1 MGFTEDAYRG
11 VGEGEHLEQM
21 THAGNPLT
29 PIWTAP
35 NRDIASSY
43 AMERGAFTGTSP
55 AVGTLKVRP
64 GKVASDADVER
75 IAVKLGF
82 PPDNPVN
89 YYIDP
94 LASGDDANKVL
105 QGLRDEGFDSVR
117 FLDWDAADERKTFDA
132 LAVLDP
138 KNIRSRFAKF
148 DPAKADSSDLLAY
161 QPKVLERD
169 ATGRPIKREP
179 FPRGAADRT
188 VAEIEKRLP
197 AGLLDLPTDE
207 ASRMARGYSGEAN
220 TTLAIS
226 RQMPDDQATKLIKS
240 RIGQITRDAKLRGA
254 PPSGP
259 YAIEIGALRNR
270 LREIK
275 DLPTDE
281 ASRMA
286 RAREF
291 DTDVYHGSGADIQ
304 EFKPSDRGLL
314 GPGVYVA
321 KRPEAASKWAPDNFD
336 PKNIRSR
343 FAKFDPAKAGSADI
357 LAGLGVVGAG
367 AALSQQDGFDYGALS
382 NVVEGSNGQ
391 RSN

>member
-1 MGFTEDAYRG
+1 VLCPPPLSRRKPSPPTKPPAKA
-11 VGEGEHLEQM
+11 EGYD
-21 THAGNPLT
+21 G
-29 PIWTAP
+29 
-35 NRDIASSY
+35 
-43 AMERGAFTGTSP
+43 
-55 AVGTLKVRP
+55 LKVTNLSDEAGYGNYRP
-64 GKVASDADVER
+64 ATHYG
-75 IAVKLGF
+75 IF
-82 PPDNPVN
+82 
-89 YYIDP
+89 
-94 LASGDDANKVL
+94 
-105 QGLRDEGFDSVR
+105 
-117 FLDWDAADERKTFDA
+117 
-132 LAVLDP
+132 DP

-270 LREIK
+270 V
-275 DLPTDE
+275 P
-281 ASRMA
+281 
-286 RAREF
+286 
-291 DTDVYHGSGADIQ
+291 VYI
-304 EFKPSDRGLL
+304 RGNKELTAL
-314 GPGVYVA
+314 
-321 KRPEAASKWAPDNFD
+321 EWSKM
-336 PKNIRSR
+336 NIRN
-343 FAKFDPAKAGSADI
+343 PASPSSTPPRKTAPTF
-357 LAGLGVVGAG
+357 LPV
-367 AALSQQDGFDYGALS
+367 
-382 NVVEGSNGQ
+382 
-391 RSN
+391 